1 MVSMLA
7 SSVVNGGF
15 EPSNQRYKIYMCC
28 FSDKHAAELE
38 RENVGWLGIRTMCQ
52 SGATGIPADCC
63 FSELGLSNPNVGLVQ
78 SRSTSSSH

>member
-1 MVSMLA
+1 MLA

-15 EPSNQRYKIYMCC
+15 EPSSPRYKIYLCC

-52 SGATGIPADCC
+52 SGGTSLPADC
-63 FSELGLSNPNVGLVQ
+63 FSELGLSNSNVGLVQ
-78 SRSTSSSH
+78 SRSISSSH